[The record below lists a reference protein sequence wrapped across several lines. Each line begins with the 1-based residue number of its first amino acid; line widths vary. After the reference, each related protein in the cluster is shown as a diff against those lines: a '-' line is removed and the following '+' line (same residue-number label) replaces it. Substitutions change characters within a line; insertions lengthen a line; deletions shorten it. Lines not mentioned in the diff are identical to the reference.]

1 MKTLLLRGPFGG
13 ADGRGSKAGRAFKR
27 ILINAALGGTVF
39 ITAALLIP
47 AAVCLGVIGALCA
60 AVEFFLKKKRS

>member
-1 MKTLLLRGPFGG
+1 MKMLLLRGPLGG
-13 ADGRGSKAGRAFKR
+13 ADGRGS